1 MWTVP
6 QVLVRV
12 SGCWLGCFQHQCI
25 TFPKGNA
32 GNAKVMPCLL
42 QRVHLLIY
50 ALSAFDDAILGFNKT
65 SKWVETSVY
74 FTWGSVLVCIV
85 FVVVNFFMHF
95 SSRTLG
101 KHRRSLRQILMGS
114 GRVAVLRKYCPVV
127 VMMMSFICSFRNKND
142 HTRQCQK

>member
-95 SSRTLG
+95 SSWNEEHWGSTDEVYV
-101 KHRRSLRQILMGS
+101 KYSWEAVASLFYASI
-114 GRVAVLRKYCPVV
+114 VLWL
-127 VMMMSFICSFRNKND
+127 
-142 HTRQCQK
+142 